1 MQAQDLSYDLK
12 NAKISLP
19 LNNKKTTPEVSVE
32 VFSFENVYTV
42 EKGGFIEEKKNHFVA
57 NSLLWGSQEKT
68 KGKVELTIDEQHINV
83 KAELDKNIRSV
94 KVRFDNLPHGKLI
107 STSDQDRE
115 ITEYGLN
122 LKYPEGWRSLSHPLL
137 VFEINK
143 KKYLFFRS
151 LDKSVNQ
158 KYFFI
163 KKTGKT
169 MRLDFVQEQNGTIE
183 SKKFNVPTIEYGFA
197 SSKEEI
203 YAAQRKYMEETFG
216 LKPFEESAIVPS
228 WLKDISLV
236 VTVHMQTFT
245 GYIFNTYVKVYEEIE
260 KLSKFVNPKRILVYL
275 AGWEGRY
282 YYKYGNY
289 CPDERMGGAKALK
302 ETINKLHKLGS
313 KVMAMYG
320 INLVNMNL
328 PNIKPI
334 LEKAEFQSTSGAK
347 FHNGS
352 VDWEG
357 AHHYDFNELRNLNFA
372 SKLWQDELVRQITEN
387 TKTFD
392 FDGAFLDIAACFIND
407 KNNSTFE
414 GLCQLCDRLR
424 KIKKEFLVG
433 GEGYYDGM
441 SKTIPL
447 FQSGHTD
454 GKMNYHDRMDEELFS
469 KYSREFAHLC
479 LGDPSRGSTG
489 VHEQGTNTDYKTPIR
504 KGIIPTLSIVED
516 SILPDN
522 KRFKEII
529 AGVREYERRFL

>member
-42 EKGGFIEEKKNHFVA
+42 EKGGFIEENKNHFVA

-68 KGKVELTIDEQHINV
+68 KGKVELTIDDQHINV

-245 GYIFNTYVKVYEEIE
+245 GYIFNTYEKVYEEIE

>member
-68 KGKVELTIDEQHINV
+68 KGKVELTIDDQHINV

>member
-1 MQAQDLSYDLK
+1 
-12 NAKISLP
+12 
-19 LNNKKTTPEVSVE
+19 
-32 VFSFENVYTV
+32 
-42 EKGGFIEEKKNHFVA
+42 
-57 NSLLWGSQEKT
+57 
-68 KGKVELTIDEQHINV
+68 
-83 KAELDKNIRSV
+83 
-94 KVRFDNLPHGKLI
+94 LI

-203 YAAQRKYMEETFG
+203 YAAQRKYMEEIFG

-245 GYIFNTYVKVYEEIE
+245 GYIFNTYEKVYEEIE

-302 ETINKLHKLGS
+302 ETVNKLHKLGC

-424 KIKKEFLVG
+424 QIKKDFLVG